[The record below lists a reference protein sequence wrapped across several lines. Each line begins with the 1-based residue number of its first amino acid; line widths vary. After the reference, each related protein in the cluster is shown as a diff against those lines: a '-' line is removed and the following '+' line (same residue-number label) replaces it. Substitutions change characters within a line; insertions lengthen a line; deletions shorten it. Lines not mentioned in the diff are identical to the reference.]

1 MNHENSF
8 GLVLCFVFYSFLNCS
23 VFILFKFGGIWK
35 KWPPE
40 IFTKKRVVKSFAK
53 FTGKH
58 LCRRRPETL
67 LRKRIWHR
75 YFPVNFTKFSKNI
88 FFIEHFQV
96 PSLLLLLE
104 SPIFWGFFLQTYLM
118 DICGSFRSLCKC
130 FRFIY
135 QAIMIIQIVLT
146 PRKFVIYVCWLNKM
160 PPSFLVW
167 ISELM

>member
-1 MNHENSF
+1 MASERSGHRKSSLRKGLLKVLQNLQENTCVGE
-8 GLVLCFVFYSFLNCS
+8 GL
-23 VFILFKFGGIWK
+23 K
-35 KWPPE
+35 
-40 IFTKKRVVKSFAK
+40 
-53 FTGKH
+53 
-58 LCRRRPETL
+58 L

-104 SPIFWGFFLQTYLM
+104 SPIFWGLFLQTYLM
-118 DICGSFRSLCKC
+118 DICGSFRLLCKC

-135 QAIMIIQIVLT
+135 RVIMIIQIVLT
-146 PRKFVIYVCWLNKM
+146 LRKFVLYVCWLNKM
-160 PPSFLVW
+160 PPNFLVW